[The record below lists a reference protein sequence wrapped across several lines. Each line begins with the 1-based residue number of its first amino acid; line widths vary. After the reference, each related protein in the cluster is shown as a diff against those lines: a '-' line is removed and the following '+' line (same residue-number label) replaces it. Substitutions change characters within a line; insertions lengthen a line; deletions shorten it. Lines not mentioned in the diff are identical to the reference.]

1 MSSSPPLQQRLRQP
15 YQRDEWQKILHFIFP
30 DGSVKL
36 FASPQALAASQE
48 FVKSTRQIGTLELPD
63 GNTIALLEVETASQV
78 KLARNRVGLRNFVST
93 FIDEAGASAVLAVFH
108 QEKSND
114 WRLTY
119 AARQTVIDEDTF
131 EINTVETAPRR
142 FTFLL
147 GEGEPCRTAAER
159 FASLMGKGKNLTLAE
174 VEKAFSV
181 EALSKEFFAKYNEHY
196 DQFLAELTRPERID
210 DTRKRFSIRTEDTE
224 EAQAKGDKPIRDFAK
239 KILGRLIF
247 LHFLQ
252 KKGWMH
258 VTAKSCDWSSG
269 DKEFLSTYF
278 QLAESHG
285 QAEFFHSRYLA
296 PLFFEAL
303 NTERK
308 DHLFTL
314 SLPGGKSFTSRMPYL
329 NGGLFDPEPQPL
341 RSLDLP
347 QQLFAGLFAFFSEYN
362 FTIDENDPEDHEV
375 GIDPEM
381 LGHIFENLLED
392 NKDKGAYY
400 TPKVIVSYMCRQSL
414 LRYLESHLG
423 KNEHLTRLCEIHEP
437 GDLREKGNWCA
448 ANAKKIATLLES
460 VKICDPAIGSGA
472 FPIGMLN
479 EIVHLRTL
487 LNYELN
493 DPAERAKLK
502 KSVIQ
507 NSIHGVD
514 LDSGAVDIARLR
526 FWLALVVDEEE
537 PSPLPNLDYKIMQGN
552 SLLES
557 FQGVDLSSLHEEGG
571 GKALKIPLGLN
582 QSELEIFTDAQQEF
596 RDQQQEKQRELQEA
610 MREYFTP
617 ITPER
622 KAELRGVID
631 KKVIAHIRHY
641 FEVSI
646 EEGEIE
652 HQQTEVDW
660 KEKHRRAPKW
670 NPPAAALKRH
680 GKLAAH
686 IAELKVSLTRL
697 NALQHQAERPFFL
710 WHLLF
715 QDVFE
720 NGGFDIVIA
729 NPPYVRQELIKEQKP
744 LIQAEGYTTFTGTA
758 DLLVYFYERAIQLLK
773 PKGVLT
779 FITSNK
785 FYRAGYGEKLRRH
798 LAENLTLHT
807 LIDFR
812 DAPVFNGVIAYAS
825 ILIGQK
831 ERAPAN
837 HTAAALP
844 WDQEKPAAAL
854 PLEIAKAF
862 PVSQSSLTSDGWRL
876 VSPATEA
883 LLTKLRQT
891 GSSLGEYV
899 DGHYYYG
906 IKTGFNEAFVIDGKK
921 RAELIA
927 ADPKSEEI
935 IKPFLRGRDVK
946 RWQATHADLFLIKI
960 ESSANVAHPWKG
972 AKKPWDKFSETFP
985 AIAAF
990 FESLKH
996 IKDAKGITHWQ
1007 RLNDR
1012 DDQGTYFWELRSC
1025 AYWDEFNEAQI
1036 SWGNLATE
1044 PQFSPVAAGLITCAP
1059 AVSMIT
1065 SESWLCAF
1073 LNSNLT
1079 KYLVGL
1085 SGAERQGG
1093 FYEFKPMYIS
1103 PIPIPPATPEE
1114 KTRLATLA
1122 TQCAAATAAG
1132 DKSTLAAREHE
1143 INQLVHRLFHLTPQE
1158 IALIESSVGSSPA
1171 IKVPASNQGEVYPPA
1186 LKSLVW
1192 NTVKSLTKKH
1202 SYVSLNAVK
1211 SELARA
1217 SSGKPEDKTLLKAL
1231 SEAMAEGIAHHAGRG
1246 WYSGILAPATLDDS
1260 PIRELADS
1268 LSKRFPFLPHYLWS
1282 TLQLNPWMHHL
1293 SGKGIQFLHI
1303 DAEGEQDAADFLR
1316 AAGWDVLVNP
1326 TAKTANRL
1334 VPGPKSLVLRTV
1346 RREIDG
1352 DSPLTVSTVLVD
1364 ALLENGRLNFMDE
1377 AERKEMSRRLMQ
1389 EKRIDFA
1396 ALHSRLKNHKK
1407 TIGDLIGSEKS
1418 GIISEF

>member
-1 MSSSPPLQQRLRQP
+1 MER
-15 YQRDEWQKILHFIFP
+15 
-30 DGSVKL
+30 
-36 FASPQALAASQE
+36 
-48 FVKSTRQIGTLELPD
+48 
-63 GNTIALLEVETASQV
+63 GN
-78 KLARNRVGLRNFVST
+78 
-93 FIDEAGASAVLAVFH
+93 
-108 QEKSND
+108 
-114 WRLTY
+114 
-119 AARQTVIDEDTF
+119 
-131 EINTVETAPRR
+131 
-142 FTFLL
+142 
-147 GEGEPCRTAAER
+147 
-159 FASLMGKGKNLTLAE
+159 NLTLVD

-196 DQFLAELTRPERID
+196 DRFLAELTRPERIA
-210 DTRKRFSIRTEDTE
+210 DTRARFSIPLSDSE
-224 EAQAKGDKPIRDFAK
+224 EAQIKEDKPIRDFAK
-239 KILGRLIF
+239 KLLGRLIF

-258 VTAKSCDWSSG
+258 VTAKSGDWSTG
-269 DKEFLSTYF
+269 DRDFLNTYHL
-278 QLAESHG
+278 LAESYG
-285 QAEFFHSRYLA
+285 QANSFHSLYLA

-314 SLPGGKSFTSRMPYL
+314 SLPGGKTFTSRMPYL
-329 NGGLFDPEPQPL
+329 NGGLFDPEPEPL
-341 RSLDLP
+341 RKLDLP
-347 QQLFAGLFAFFSEYN
+347 PQLFADLFAFFGEYN

-414 LRYLESHLG
+414 LRYLECHLG
-423 KNEHLTRLCEIHEP
+423 KNENLTRLCELHEP
-437 GDLREKGNWCA
+437 GDLREKNNWCA
-448 ANAKKIATLLES
+448 AHAKKIATLLEN

-487 LNYELN
+487 LNHKLN

-557 FQGVDLSSLHEEGG
+557 FQGIDLSKIHKEADPRAFQLKTILGSSQHEFDLLDE
-571 GKALKIPLGLN
+571 KQA
-582 QSELEIFTDAQQEF
+582 EF
-596 RDQQQEKQRELQEA
+596 REVQKAKQDDLLESTRS
-610 MREYFTP
+610 YFAARK
-617 ITPER
+617 PER
-622 KAELRGVID
+622 KAALREVID
-631 KKVIAHIRHY
+631 QKVIAHIAHCIAGDLEKTSALIDR
-641 FEVSI
+641 
-646 EEGEIE
+646 
-652 HQQTEVDW
+652 QT
-660 KEKHRRAPKW
+660 KIAS
-670 NPPAAALKRH
+670 
-680 GKLAAH
+680 GKLPKPKGWSAKKS
-686 IAELKVSLTRL
+686 EKNLLVLKAFLERLEKTRL
-697 NALQHQAERPFFL
+697 QLEQTTHQAERPFFL

-729 NPPYVRQELIKEQKP
+729 NPPYVRHELIKEQKP
-744 LIQAEGYTTFTGTA
+744 LLEAERYETYTGTS
-758 DLLVYFYERAIQLLK
+758 DLFVYFYERAIQLLK
-773 PKGVLT
+773 PNGVLT

-785 FYRAGYGEKLRRH
+785 FYRAGYGEKLRKH

-831 ERAPAN
+831 EKAPAD
-837 HTAAALP
+837 HKVASLP

-854 PLEIAKAF
+854 PVEIAKAF
-862 PVSQSSLTSDGWRL
+862 PVAQSSLTPDGWRL

-883 LLTKLRQT
+883 LLAKLRQT
-891 GSSLGEYV
+891 GTPLGEYV
-899 DGHYYYG
+899 QGRFYYG

-927 ADPKSEEI
+927 ADPGSEEI

-946 RWQATHADLFLIKI
+946 RWQATHADLWLLFIPWHFPLHNDPTISGSSLAAEKAFETQYPAVYSHLRTFKEQLSERNSDETGVRYEWYALQRCAASYWQEFAQPKI
-960 ESSANVAHPWKG
+960 LYQE
-972 AKKPWDKFSETFP
+972 
-985 AIAAF
+985 IAAF
-990 FESLKH
+990 QAFALDTSGAFSNNKTFL
-996 IKDAKGITHWQ
+996 IPSA
-1007 RLNDR
+1007 
-1012 DDQGTYFWELRSC
+1012 
-1025 AYWDEFNEAQI
+1025 
-1036 SWGNLATE
+1036 E
-1044 PQFSPVAAGLITCAP
+1044 PFFLPL
-1059 AVSMIT
+1059 
-1065 SESWLCAF
+1065 
-1073 LNSNLT
+1073 LNSKIVWWFLGQVAT
-1079 KYLVGL
+1079 KMVGDAFAMQ
-1085 SGAERQGG
+1085 STYVSQ
-1093 FYEFKPMYIS
+1093 
-1103 PIPIPPATPEE
+1103 IPIPPATAEE
-1114 KTRLATLA
+1114 KSRLTTLA
-1122 TQCAAATAAG
+1122 EQCAAATAAG
-1132 DKSTLAAREHE
+1132 DKETLAAREHQ
-1143 INQLVHRLFHLTPQE
+1143 INQLVYRLFHLTPSE
-1158 IALIESSVGSSPA
+1158 IAMIEGATGASPA
-1171 IKVPASNQGEVYPPA
+1171 VGAPASNQGEVYPLA
-1186 LKSLVW
+1186 LKGHVW
-1192 NTVKSLTKKH
+1192 NSLKRLAKKH
-1202 SYVSLNAVK
+1202 AYVSLNAVRSDLAK
-1211 SELARA
+1211 TSSE
-1217 SSGKPEDKTLLKAL
+1217 KPGDKTLLKAL
-1231 SEAMAEGIAHHAGRG
+1231 SEAMAEGIVHDAGRG
-1246 WYSGILAPATLDDS
+1246 WYSGIPTPASLDAS
-1260 PIRELADS
+1260 HIRELEDL

-1303 DAEGEQDAADFLR
+1303 DAEGEQDAANFLR

-1326 TAKTANRL
+1326 TSKTAGRL
-1334 VPGPKSLVLRTV
+1334 VPGPKSLVLRSV

-1352 DSPLTVSTVLVD
+1352 DGPPTVATVLVD

-1377 AERKEMSRRLMQ
+1377 VERKEMTRRLMQ

-1407 TIGDLIGSEKS
+1407 TIEDLIGTEKS

>member
-1 MSSSPPLQQRLRQP
+1 MFSSPPLQQRLRLP

-30 DGSVKL
+30 DGTVKL
-36 FASPQALAASQE
+36 FASPHPLKASQD
-48 FVKSTRQIGTLELPD
+48 FVKGTRQLGTINLPD
-63 GNTIALLEVETASQV
+63 GNTIALLEVETSSQV
-78 KLARNRVGLRNFVST
+78 KLARNRVGLRNFVSN

-108 QEKSND
+108 QEKSDD

-119 AARQTVIDEDTF
+119 AARQTIIDEDTF

-147 GEGEPCRTAAER
+147 GQGEPCRTAAARLAGVLER
-159 FASLMGKGKNLTLAE
+159 GNNLTLLD

-196 DQFLAELTRPERID
+196 DKFLAELTRPERIS
-210 DTRKRFSIRTEDTE
+210 DTRARFCIPHCDSE
-224 EAQAKGDKPIRDFAK
+224 EAQIKEEKPIRDYAK
-239 KILGRLIF
+239 KLLGRLIF

-258 VTAKSCDWSSG
+258 FTAESADWSSG
-269 DKEFLSTYF
+269 HRDFLNQYYL
-278 QLAESHG
+278 LAESYGH
-285 QAEFFHSRYLA
+285 ADNFHSLYLA

-314 SLPGGKSFTSRMPYL
+314 SLPGGKTFTARMPYL
-329 NGGLFDPEPQPL
+329 NGGLFDPEPEPL
-341 RSLDLP
+341 RMLDLP
-347 QQLFAGLFAFFSEYN
+347 PQLFADLFAFFAEYN

-414 LRYLESHLG
+414 LRYLERHLG
-423 KNEHLTRLCEIHEP
+423 KNENLTRLCVLHDP
-437 GDLREKGNWCA
+437 GDLRDKNNWCA
-448 ANAKKIATLLES
+448 VNAKKIATLLEN

-487 LNYELN
+487 LNQELN

-502 KSVIQ
+502 KSIIQ
-507 NSIHGVD
+507 NSIYGVD

-557 FQGVDLSSLHEEGG
+557 FQGVDLSSLHEEGS
-571 GKALKIPLGLN
+571 KKPLKIPLGLN
-582 QSELEIFTDAQQEF
+582 QSELDIFTDAQQEF
-596 RDQQQEKQRELQEA
+596 REAQQEKKRELQEA

-631 KKVIAHIRHY
+631 KKVIDHIRHY

-646 EEGEIE
+646 EEGEIV
-652 HQQTEVDW
+652 HKQTEVDW
-660 KEKHRRAPKW
+660 KEKRRRAPNW
-670 NPPAAALKRH
+670 NPPSAAIKRH
-680 GKLAAH
+680 EKLAAR
-686 IAELKVSLTRL
+686 IASLTDSLTKL

-729 NPPYVRQELIKEQKP
+729 NPPYVRHELIKEQKP
-744 LIQAEGYTTFTGTA
+744 LLEAEGYETYTGTS
-758 DLLVYFYERAIQLLK
+758 DLFVYFYERAIQLLK
-773 PKGVLT
+773 PNGVLT

-785 FYRAGYGEKLRRH
+785 FYRAGYGEQLRVH
-798 LAENLTLHT
+798 LSENLTLHT

-831 ERAPAN
+831 EKAPAN
-837 HTAAALP
+837 HQVAALP
-844 WDQEKPAAAL
+844 WDQQKPAAAL
-854 PLEIAKAF
+854 PVEIAKAF
-862 PVSQSSLTSDGWRL
+862 PVAQSSLTPDGWRL
-876 VSPATEA
+876 VSPAIEV
-883 LLTKLRQT
+883 LLAKLRQT
-891 GSSLGEYV
+891 GTPLGEYV
-899 DGHYYYG
+899 QDRFYRGVL
-906 IKTGFNEAFVIDGKK
+906 TGFNEAFVIDGKK

-927 ADPKSEEI
+927 ADPQSDEI

-946 RWQATHADLFLIKI
+946 RWQATHADLWLLFI
-960 ESSANVAHPWKG
+960 PWHFPLHNDPSISGPSLDAEK
-972 AKKPWDKFSETFP
+972 AFET
-985 AIAAF
+985 
-990 FESLKH
+990 
-996 IKDAKGITHWQ
+996 Q
-1007 RLNDR
+1007 
-1012 DDQGTYFWELRSC
+1012 Y
-1025 AYWDEFNEAQI
+1025 
-1036 SWGNLATE
+1036 
-1044 PQFSPVAAGLITCAP
+1044 P
-1059 AVSMIT
+1059 AVYSHLCSFKAQLSTRNSDETGIRYEWYALQRCAASYWQEFEQTKILYQEIATFQAFALDT
-1065 SESWLCAF
+1065 SGAFSNNKTYLIPCAEPF
-1073 LNSNLT
+1073 LLPLLNSKIIWWFLGQVAT
-1079 KYLVGL
+1079 KMVG
-1085 SGAERQGG
+1085 GAFAMQ
-1093 FYEFKPMYIS
+1093 S
-1103 PIPIPPATPEE
+1103 PYVSQIPIPPATAEE
-1114 KTRLATLA
+1114 KSSLATLA
-1122 TQCAAATAAG
+1122 EQCAAATAVG
-1132 DKSTLAAREHE
+1132 DNESLAAREHQ
-1143 INQLVHRLFHLTPQE
+1143 INQLVYRLFHLTPAE
-1158 IALIESSVGSSPA
+1158 IAMIEEATNASPA
-1171 IKVPASNQGEVYPPA
+1171 VGAPASNQGEVYPPA
-1186 LKSLVW
+1186 LKGHVW
-1192 NTVKSLTKKH
+1192 NSLKRLAKKH
-1202 SYVSLNAVK
+1202 AYVSLNAVK
-1211 SELARA
+1211 SDLAKT
-1217 SSGKPEDKTLLKAL
+1217 SSEKPGDKTLLKAL
-1231 SEAMAEGIAHHAGRG
+1231 SEAMAEGIVLDAGRG
-1246 WYSGILAPATLDDS
+1246 WYSGIPTPASLDPS
-1260 PIRELADS
+1260 HIRELEDLLA
-1268 LSKRFPFLPHYLWS
+1268 KRFPFLPHYLWS

-1293 SGKGIQFLHI
+1293 SGKGIQFLHM

-1316 AAGWDVLVNP
+1316 SAGWDVLVNP
-1326 TAKTANRL
+1326 TSKTAARL
-1334 VPGPKSLVLRTV
+1334 VPGPKCLVLRTV
-1346 RREIDG
+1346 RREIDSDG
-1352 DSPLTVSTVLVD
+1352 PPTVATVLVD
-1364 ALLENGRLNFMDE
+1364 ALLENGRLHFMDE
-1377 AERKEMSRRLMQ
+1377 VERKEMTRRLMQ

-1407 TIGDLIGSEKS
+1407 TIEDLIGTGKS